1 MGTMAASGTVVIK
14 DNKFKK
20 LRSSLRKDAMEKAA
34 MAGGQQLE
42 AYAKVNV
49 NETFSSK
56 ATGGAGLAGSI
67 QTVIE
72 SSNDQ
77 SAYAAVGPTVVYGRI
92 QELGGEITPVT
103 KQWLSWIGDDGK
115 RYFKKRVVLKPR
127 PYLRPAYD
135 EHESEILQAMKDTLK
150 RIISEALG

>member
-92 QELGGEITPVT
+92 HELGGEIVPVT
-103 KQWLSWIGDDGK
+103 AKFLSWVNDAGERI
-115 RYFKKRVVLKPR
+115 FAKKVIMPAR

>member
-1 MGTMAASGTVVIK
+1 MSTVVGSVTIK
-14 DNKFKK
+14 DNRIKK
-20 LRSSLRKDAMEKAA
+20 LQGAMRKKGLEKAV

-42 AYAKVNV
+42 AYAKINV

-72 SSNDQ
+72 TSSDQ
-77 SAYAAVGPTVVYGRI
+77 AAYAAVGPTVVYGRI
-92 QELGGEITPVT
+92 QELGGEILPVHA
-103 KQWLSWIGDDGK
+103 KMLSWINDAGE
-115 RYFKKRVVLKPR
+115 RIFAKRVVLPAR

-135 EHESEILQAMKDTLK
+135 EHKTEIVQVMKDTLR
-150 RIISEALG
+150 RIIDEALG